1 MTRAAASLFR
11 LSLPVELKPKIWV
24 LAPNVEAGDEH
35 IDYYYDFSQSIAE
48 YTSVFN
54 TLNLPWRWQ
63 EVNMNNFESIINTI
77 AEEKNKGDFFPV
89 VLNLCDG
96 DEINGA
102 PGVSVIKCL
111 EKFELV
117 YSGSDEFF
125 YNITT
130 SKIPMKKAFD
140 EAGVSNAPWAY
151 FLDTHDFNADK
162 ILSVTGTPLIVKPAV
177 SGGSMGVGVRNV
189 VDNKTELE
197 TLVKDLLCGYR
208 GWNLN
213 AGGIIAEK
221 FICGPEYT
229 VFISGSYDNPENAI
243 IYDPVERV
251 FHHSLPEREKFLSFE
266 RLWEIYETESEMP
279 ESDNFYEYCKPDEK
293 LIDEIKSISW
303 EAFVATK
310 GKGYTRVDIR
320 QDAASGKLYVLELN
334 AQCGISED
342 ENFTSI
348 GAILKA
354 SGKTFSMLVEEILSD
369 AVSRGQQKIMTHL
382 NRNKKN
388 HN

>member
-1 MTRAAASLFR
+1 MTRAAASIFKQ
-11 LSLPVELKPKIWV
+11 SLPININAKIWV
-24 LAPNVEAGDEH
+24 LAPSVEAGDEQ

-54 TLNLPWRWQ
+54 FLNLNWKWQ
-63 EVNMNNFESIINTI
+63 EVNMNTFKNVINVI
-77 AEEKNKGDFFPV
+77 SEEKNNGDFFPI

-102 PGVSVIKCL
+102 PGISVIKCL
-111 EKFELV
+111 EENEIV
-117 YSGSDEFF
+117 YTGADEYF

-140 EAGVSNAPWAY
+140 KAGVPNAPWTY
-151 FLDTHDFNADK
+151 FFNHNDYHPEN
-162 ILSVTGTPLIVKPAV
+162 ILTTTGTPLIVKPAI
-177 SGGSMGVGVRNV
+177 SGGSMGVGIKNV
-189 VDNKTELE
+189 VETKEELDSLTES
-197 TLVKDLLCGYR
+197 LLGGYR

-213 AGGIIAEK
+213 SGGIIAER
-221 FICGPEYT
+221 FINGPEYT
-229 VFISGSYDNPENAI
+229 VFISGSFDNPEKAV
-243 IYDPVERV
+243 IYTPVERL
-251 FHHSLPEREKFLSFE
+251 FHHSLPDKEKFLSFE
-266 RLWEIYETESEMP
+266 RLWEIYETESAMP
-279 ESDNFYEYCKPDEK
+279 EEDNFYEYGKPEESI
-293 LIDEIKSISW
+293 IDALKKISW
-303 EAFVATK
+303 DAFVATK

-348 GAILKA
+348 GAILKVT
-354 SGKTFSMLVEEILSD
+354 GKSFSLLVEEILVD
-369 AVSRGQQKIMTHL
+369 ALHRGREKLLTFIE
-382 NRNKKN
+382 NKKQ